1 MRLSWRAIVSP
12 EALLLLGAVQANL
25 PYVLWRY
32 YPVCDR
38 YPVRISYEVL
48 PLWGWAYGAFVLG
61 AVHVS
66 TCMVRRRREDRGLP
80 YKVDGGRFRLALIV
94 VLGAFGVQL
103 CMACILYGVIP
114 LVAYFRGFHVATLN
128 LLQERSAFGQLGL
141 LMLTRF
147 VLNALIIV
155 GFVGP
160 QESASGG
167 RKLLWAA
174 VILSVFGG
182 VFAGK
187 TQGLFLFVCAV
198 FTGCALAGA
207 TPVVVLARGLGFGRP
222 SSAMTLLI
230 IVVLAAG
237 LLVVHGFTRAMRIGQ
252 FRNFALGYAMES
264 AVEYLS
270 WPLLNMEHQVAIMA
284 RNDAGGEPAGILG
297 GLLPYKMQEALGVSE
312 RSRLPRIEPT
322 SPSGLLSGPL
332 WHFGWW
338 GMILFMFC
346 LGVLCR
352 ILYVQSARSLF
363 CLLAY
368 SQIAWTLVAAHSY
381 NHFFNLLYIPAP
393 IAIFAV
399 LARFIARRRT
409 VREADSNLPG
419 IRPEAVL
426 RCARGLR

>member
-160 QESASGG
+160 QEMHQ
-167 RKLLWAA
+167 AA
-174 VILSVFGG
+174 ENF
-182 VFAGK
+182 
-187 TQGLFLFVCAV
+187 
-198 FTGCALAGA
+198 
-207 TPVVVLARGLGFGRP
+207 FGR
-222 SSAMTLLI
+222 
-230 IVVLAAG
+230 
-237 LLVVHGFTRAMRIGQ
+237 
-252 FRNFALGYAMES
+252 
-264 AVEYLS
+264 
-270 WPLLNMEHQVAIMA
+270 
-284 RNDAGGEPAGILG
+284 
-297 GLLPYKMQEALGVSE
+297 
-312 RSRLPRIEPT
+312 RSF
-322 SPSGLLSGPL
+322 S
-332 WHFGWW
+332 
-338 GMILFMFC
+338 
-346 LGVLCR
+346 
-352 ILYVQSARSLF
+352 
-363 CLLAY
+363 AY
-368 SQIAWTLVAAHSY
+368 SAGSL
-381 NHFFNLLYIPAP
+381 
-393 IAIFAV
+393 
-399 LARFIARRRT
+399 RARRRDFFCLSARFSLAVHWRGPLPSSCWRGVWGSAGRP
-409 VREADSNLPG
+409 VR
-419 IRPEAVL
+419 
-426 RCARGLR
+426 